1 MENDAPVVGPDALT
15 ANSKMVKLD
24 IATGGLE
31 SASFRF
37 VRDPG
42 IIGRM
47 GCGAVQTDRENI
59 GRRSLWSV
67 DLYAQNEAY
76 IRYRP

>member
-1 MENDAPVVGPDALT
+1 MENDVPVVGPDAPT
-15 ANSKMVKLD
+15 ANSKMVKPD

-31 SASFRF
+31 SANFRF
-37 VRDPG
+37 ARDP
-42 IIGRM
+42 GRM
-47 GCGAVQTDRENI
+47 GCGAVQTARANI

-67 DLYAQNEAY
+67 DLYAQNEDH